1 MKETVTKHVFQHP
14 WDTVV
19 QAVWRK
25 YPNPLTK
32 SVFGTDIVERQIN
45 KQGILETHRLMKTKW
60 HIPSFARALLG
71 DQKLA
76 YGSEHSE
83 CDPKNKTLKLNSTN
97 ITYSSLVKIDETL
110 TYSPCADSKNR
121 TCLSCSTKVTVNSMI
136 PFAGYLE
143 SLVTDAIVTNT
154 STGQDAMEWVIEK
167 IKTEAESAI
176 RSMDEVLNTI
186 HPSTL

>member
-1 MKETVTKHVFQHP
+1 MKETRANHVFQHP

-32 SVFGTDIVERQIN
+32 SVVGTDIVERSISKEGVLQ
-45 KQGILETHRLMKTKW
+45 THRLMKTKW
-60 HIPSFARALLG
+60 HIPPFARGLLG

-83 CDPKNKTLKLNSTN
+83 CDPKNKTLTLVSKN
-97 ITYSSLVKIDETL
+97 ITYSSIVTIDEIL
-110 TYSPCADSKNR
+110 TYSPCPENKNK
-121 TCLSCSTKVTVNSMI
+121 TCLNHSTKVTVNSMI

-143 SLVTDAIVTNT
+143 GVVAENIVKNT
-154 STGQDAMEWVIEK
+154 STGRDAMEWVIEK

-176 RSMDEVLNTI
+176 RSMDEVLNI
-186 HPSTL
+186 HPMTF